1 MMDFDFPNDDY
12 FDAFAE
18 AGLSPTGRFRHP
30 PHKVA
35 LSRGWSE
42 LVGNS
47 ANGLVPRG
55 GAPWTAAE
63 ERDLMAA
70 AARCTDLSLLAS
82 AHGRTEIAI
91 TCRLEQLGYDR
102 GALATM
108 DFADIELRVL
118 AQLVGPTTKQQGV
131 KKMKMTANRMMAMLA
146 IYRGTYENEL
156 KVGTS
161 GPDLAHLTA
170 EGLVS
175 VLGQRVELTAEGRNL
190 VEAMLGRTS
199 SSRSGATTAWDAKRD
214 TSVLDDQRF
223 FLVASGDC
231 HKAGGGPTHDR
242 PTLKS
247 PPRVVQ
253 SSGRDATREADRL
266 ARDNP
271 GSKFFV
277 LQATSVHQVPAPQPT
292 FKQL

>member
-1 MMDFDFPNDDY
+1 MTSPNR
-12 FDAFAE
+12 
-18 AGLSPTGRFRHP
+18 L
-30 PHKVA
+30 A
-35 LSRGWSE
+35 LQLGWSKAGCVPTPE
-42 LVGNS
+42 APRNCCRWNESEDSDLAAQAS
-47 ANGLVPRG
+47 LGLTG
-55 GAPWTAAE
+55 HQ
-63 ERDLMAA
+63 
-70 AARCTDLSLLAS
+70 LAGR
-82 AHGRTEIAI
+82 HGRTYIAI
-91 TCRLEQLGYDR
+91 EMRLAALDLTDPADDFRDELTDQLKEQH
-102 GALATM
+102 
-108 DFADIELRVL
+108 
-118 AQLVGPTTKQQGV
+118 
-131 KKMKMTANRMMAMLA
+131 MKMTANRMMAMLA

-161 GPDLAHLTA
+161 GPDMAHLTA

-231 HKAGGGPTHDR
+231 HKAGGGPAHDR

-253 SSGRDATREADRL
+253 SSGRDAAREADRL